1 MRLAR
6 KAETVLRG
14 RSDRVL
20 LILEHVADDFN
31 HVAIL
36 RTCEALGVLRVWLI
50 EAPQRRLD
58 GDKYSG
64 SRDGSARGVDGS
76 AAASRAARR
85 LQARAAQRGFEYD
98 KLMVTYFTS
107 LRLTSPFLSSPH
119 SASPCLRLPGLAQS
133 PTL

>member
-1 MRLAR
+1 MDSTEDPIRLAR
-6 KAETVLRG
+6 KAETVLQG

-20 LILEHVADDFN
+20 LILEHVSDDFN

-50 EAPQRRLD
+50 EARPSARCD
-58 GDKYSG
+58 GDKFDG
-64 SRDGSARGVDGS
+64 LREGSARGVDGM

-98 KLMVTYFTS
+98 KLMG
-107 LRLTSPFLSSPH
+107 LR
-119 SASPCLRLPGLAQS
+119 RAQ
-133 PTL
+133 LCEHVGG